1 MTPGTFLDPAAL
13 AIVFGGATLATVL
26 RTPARDLARAVAALT
41 VLPRRR
47 FRAETLLD
55 QIATLSRIARRH
67 GVVALDRTV
76 IADRDVAQAIA
87 LVVDA
92 APPAEIA
99 RTLEEARRARIER
112 HRTVADVWAG
122 LAEALPAMGMVGT
135 LVGLVAM
142 FTRMADPR
150 AIGAAMAVALLA
162 TLYGAL
168 ASHLLAMPIASR
180 LRRAARVEALERLRL
195 VAPLVALAE
204 REAPRTTA
212 LRPAFD
218 SYEDMEDGGDD
229 SADAPEAEAA

>member
-1 MTPGTFLDPAAL
+1 MGMTFGTFLDPAAL
-13 AIVFGGATLATVL
+13 AIVFGGAALATVL
-26 RTPARDLARAVAALT
+26 RTPARDLLRAATALA

-47 FRAETLLD
+47 FRAEALLE
-55 QIATLSRIARRH
+55 QITTLSRIARRH
-67 GVVALDRTV
+67 GIIALDRTV

-92 APPAEIA
+92 APPADVA

-112 HRTVADVWAG
+112 HRTAADVWTG
-122 LAEALPAMGMVGT
+122 LAEAFPAMGMVGT

-142 FTRMADPR
+142 FTHMADPS

-168 ASHLLAMPIASR
+168 AAHLLATPVASR
-180 LRRAARVEALERLRL
+180 LRQAARVEALERLRL

-204 REAPRTTA
+204 REAPRTGA
-212 LRPAFD
+212 MPAAFD
-218 SYEDMEDGGDD
+218 TYEDDD
-229 SADAPEAEAA
+229 TPAAEAA

>member
-1 MTPGTFLDPAAL
+1 MTFGTFIDPAAL
-13 AIVFGGATLATVL
+13 AIVFGGATLATIL
-26 RTPARDLARAVAALT
+26 RTPARDLLRAFLALA

-47 FRAETLLD
+47 FRAEALLE

-76 IADRDVAQAIA
+76 IADKDVAQAIA
-87 LVVDA
+87 QVVDA
-92 APPAEIA
+92 APPADISRA
-99 RTLEEARRARIER
+99 LDEARRARIER
-112 HRTVADVWAG
+112 HRTVADAWTS

-150 AIGAAMAVALLA
+150 AIGGAMAIALLA

-168 ASHLLAMPIASR
+168 AAHLLAMPIASR
-180 LRRAARVEALERLRL
+180 LRQAARAEAIERLRL

-212 LRPAFD
+212 RPTAFD
-218 SYEDMEDGGDD
+218 TYEDGDD
-229 SADAPEAEAA
+229 VAPEAEAA